1 MIELDTLFWVLVSFF
16 ALIGMMRGWTKEV
29 IATSSLILSL
39 FALTQIVKFPF
50 VASFLSTSV
59 DPSVLDFAIRRKQFY
74 VLSIIH
80 IAIAFFGYQGPAF
93 AGSRINEKLRI
104 RDSFQDK
111 VLGLVIGAINGYLIV
126 GALWAFLE
134 YPAGPSGFAQ
144 LLAGVPYP
152 FDSFSFIRPG
162 IAPAP
167 ISTMIDNLPLPFLAP
182 YLPILVVLVFLFVIV
197 VMI

>member
-16 ALIGMMRGWTKEV
+16 ALIGAMRGWTKEV
-29 IATSSLILSL
+29 IATSGLILSL
-39 FALTQIVKFPF
+39 FALSQLINFPF
-50 VASFLSTSV
+50 ISTLLSTTV
-59 DPSVLDFAIRRKQFY
+59 DQNVLDFETRRKQFY
-74 VLSIIH
+74 ML
-80 IAIAFFGYQGPAF
+80 AIVHLAITFFSYQGPAF
-93 AGSRINEKLRI
+93 AGARINERLRI

-111 VLGLVIGAINGYLIV
+111 LLGLVIGAINGYLIV

-134 YPAGPSGFAQ
+134 YPAGPNGFTQ

-152 FDSFSFIRPG
+152 FESFSFIRPG
-162 IAPAP
+162 IPPAP
-167 ISTMIDNLPLPFLAP
+167 VSTMIHNLPLPFLAP